1 VDDLDFDMKF
11 DSDSAVLIRECQSAK
26 LYYAEKDDFEK
37 AAAFKEIE
45 DQLKDIGMKISSLE
59 TKKATAI
66 VNDDFKTAKRWND
79 QIDEL
84 RVISHDKLE
93 NAPDIFKYRQV
104 FSSEKNNQSNNLSF
118 SSKMADT
125 DTNSETLSSEFD
137 LASSN
142 IDKEKEQNGINK
154 PKK

>member
-1 VDDLDFDMKF
+1 MKF

-59 TKKATAI
+59 TKKAAAI
-66 VNDDFKTAKRWND
+66 VNDDFKAAKRWND

-84 RVISHDKLE
+84 RVISHNKLE

-104 FSSEKNNQSNNLSF
+104 FSSEKNNQSNDLGS
-118 SSKMADT
+118 SSKKMTDT
-125 DTNSETLSSEFD
+125 DTSSNPLPSEFD
-137 LASSN
+137 LAN
-142 IDKEKEQNGINK
+142 IDIGKEEQEKTGTNK